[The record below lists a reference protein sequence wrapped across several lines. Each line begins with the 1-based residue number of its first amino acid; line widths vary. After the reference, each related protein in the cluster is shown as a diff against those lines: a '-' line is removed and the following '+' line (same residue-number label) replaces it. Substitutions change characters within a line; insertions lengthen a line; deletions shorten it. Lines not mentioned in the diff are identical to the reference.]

1 LRGGANHS
9 ILLEKGI
16 CRWNNSDVKL
26 EVDVLQ
32 FKKLIRQART
42 EADVARRREL
52 LLKACEVYTGEF
64 LPDMIGEDWIAI
76 ENVRYQRMYEDSM
89 QEVLEGLKEEERF
102 EQIYEVSTMAARIC
116 PFDDWNLWRIDSLIA
131 MQRYTEAMNVY
142 QKTTRLFFDE
152 LGIPPSEELLKRF
165 YLMSERI
172 QQPVSTMED
181 IRQELKEKERNGG
194 GYYCTY
200 PGFLDCYHVLVRMM
214 ERNGASIYMMLCT
227 LTDSKG
233 DLYQESERRQKAVD
247 CLKNAIGR
255 TIRKGD
261 FYTRYNEYQF
271 LLMLPGMNRENCTK
285 IINKIE
291 HNYKQQYSGHYKIQY
306 NVVAV
311 TELEEQLAVGGES
324 AFSGFTNGWA

>member
-1 LRGGANHS
+1 VN
-9 ILLEKGI
+9 
-16 CRWNNSDVKL
+16 L

-32 FKKLIRQART
+32 FKKLIRQARA
-42 EADVARRREL
+42 EADVTRRREL
-52 LLKACEVYTGEF
+52 LLEACEVYTGEF
-64 LPDMIGEDWIAI
+64 LPDMIGDDWIAI
-76 ENVRYQRMYEDSM
+76 ENMRYQRMYEDSM

-102 EQIYEVSTMAARIC
+102 QQIYEVSTMAARIC

-165 YLMSERI
+165 RLMSERI

-181 IRQELKEKERNGG
+181 VRQELREKEEKRG

-200 PGFLDCYHVLVRMM
+200 PGFLECYHVLVRMM
-214 ERNGASIYMMLCT
+214 ERNEISIYVMLCS

-233 DLYQESERRQKAVD
+233 DLCQAPERMQEAVD

-261 FYTRYNEYQF
+261 FYTRYNENQF
-271 LLMLPGMNRENCTK
+271 LLMLPGTNRENCSK
-285 IINKIE
+285 IFNRIE
-291 HNYKQQYSGHYKIQY
+291 DNYKKQYSGRYKIRY
-306 NVVAV
+306 SVAAAA
-311 TELEEQLAVGGES
+311 ELEEQPADNGES
-324 AFSGFTNGWA
+324 ADRRILSLFH